1 MATLDYRDAMQSRVT
16 ELNKLITDLTSERD
30 RLEQAIALVRDASPS
45 DGAPARRAG
54 RRAGGGRRPA
64 ASSARTT
71 ARRSR
76 TASRTAA
83 KGRGSRTPGVSEA
96 IRQIIGEHPGLTAAQ
111 VAERGGL
118 KRAST
123 ATAISK
129 LVRAG
134 AAERDAQGGLTLTA
148 ASGNGGGTAS

>member
-1 MATLDYRDAMQSRVT
+1 MAAPDYLDAMQSRIS
-16 ELNKLITDLTSERD
+16 ELDALITELTSERE
-30 RLEQAIALVRDASPS
+30 RLEQAIALVRDTAG
-45 DGAPARRAG
+45 DNGARTRRGSRATRARAATSSARPAG
-54 RRAGGGRRPA
+54 RRARAG
-64 ASSARTT
+64 
-71 ARRSR
+71 SR
-76 TASRTAA
+76 GTG

-134 AAERDAQGGLTLTA
+134 TAQRDAQGGLTLTSGAQGDARA
-148 ASGNGGGTAS
+148 AGA

>member
-1 MATLDYRDAMQSRVT
+1 MATPDYLDAMQSRVA
-16 ELNKLITDLTSERD
+16 ELDTLISDLTSERE
-30 RLEQAIALVRDASPS
+30 RLEQAIALVRDTAGGN
-45 DGAPARRAG
+45 GAPTRRAG
-54 RRAGGGRRPA
+54 RRASRAREATP
-64 ASSARTT
+64 SARAT
-71 ARRSR
+71 ARRRR
-76 TASRTAA
+76 TASRGAG

-96 IRQIIGEHPGLTAAQ
+96 IRRIIQEHPGLTAAQ

-134 AAERDAQGGLTLTA
+134 TAERDEKGGLTLTSGAPPDAGA
-148 ASGNGGGTAS
+148 AGS

>member
-45 DGAPARRAG
+45 DGPPARRAG
-54 RRAGGGRRPA
+54 RQASGGRRPA

-71 ARRSR
+71 PRRPR
-76 TASRTAA
+76 AGSRTAA
-83 KGRGSRTPGVSEA
+83 KGRGSRTPGVSES
-96 IRQIIGEHPGLTAAQ
+96 IRQIIAEQPGLTAAQ

-134 AAERDAQGGLTLTA
+134 AAQRDAQGGLTLTA
-148 ASGNGGGTAS
+148 GSGNGGGSAS